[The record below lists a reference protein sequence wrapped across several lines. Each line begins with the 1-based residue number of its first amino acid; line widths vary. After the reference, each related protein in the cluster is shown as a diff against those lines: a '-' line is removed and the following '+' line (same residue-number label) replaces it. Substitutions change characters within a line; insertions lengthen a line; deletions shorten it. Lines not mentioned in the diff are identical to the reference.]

1 MSDSFTTRTHQSWFS
16 RIGNS
21 FAGVLIGLALIVGM
35 VGLLFWNEGRAVQT
49 EKALAEGAGAV
60 VLVENAPIDPAN
72 EGKLIHVTGPV
83 VTGQVLTDDTFGVA
97 AEGIRLVRKV
107 EMFQWVESESSEK
120 KTTLGGGEETVTTYT
135 YKKEWKEG
143 RVVSSEF
150 KQPANHQNPQA
161 VLDSQTFQ
169 IDDGTL
175 GDFALTES
183 VLDGV
188 GGAEDYPLKT
198 ADLGAVTDANP
209 LGVPVSLIDGVIFA
223 GYNPASPSV
232 GDLRIAYQLI
242 PLGEISV
249 IAQQSGDSFAPY
261 QTNAG
266 DALQLVDSGVVA
278 APAMFKA
285 AADENNLITW
295 IIRGV
300 GVLLLVIGFGLVTGP
315 LSVIASVIPFL
326 GSIVG
331 FGTGIIAWIGGLTL
345 GTLTIAAAWLF
356 YRPLLSLLI
365 VAVGFALVFGI
376 IQLGKARAKGKAA
389 AAAAGTT
396 ST

>member
-1 MSDSFTTRTHQSWFS
+1 MSDSFTTTTHQSWFS

-35 VGLLFWNEGRAVQT
+35 IVLLFWNEGRAVQT

-60 VLVENAPIDPAN
+60 VLVDNAPVDPAN
-72 EGKLIHVTGPV
+72 EGKLIHVSGPV
-83 VTGQVLTDDTFGVA
+83 VTGQVLTDDAFGVA
-97 AEGIRLVRKV
+97 AEGIRLVRTV
-107 EMFQWVESESSEK
+107 QMFQWVESESSEK
-120 KTTLGGGEETVTTYT
+120 KTTLGGGEDTVTTYT

-143 RVVSSEF
+143 RVDSADF
-150 KQPANHQNPQA
+150 KQPDNHQNPQA
-161 VLDSQTFQ
+161 ALESQSYQ

-183 VLDGV
+183 VLDQV
-188 GGAEDYPLKT
+188 GGAKDYPIKN
-198 ADLGAVTDANP
+198 AELGAIEAANT
-209 LGVPVSLIDGVIFA
+209 LGVPVALVDGVIVTGA
-223 GYNPASPSV
+223 NPASPSV
-232 GDLRIAYQLI
+232 GDLRIAYQLV
-242 PLGEISV
+242 PLGDISI

-261 QTNAG
+261 QTQAG

-300 GVLLLVIGFGLVTGP
+300 GLLLLVTGFALVTGP
-315 LSVIASVIPFL
+315 LSVIASVVPFL

-331 FGTGIIAWIGGLTL
+331 FGTGLIAWILGLSV
-345 GTLTIAAAWLF
+345 GTLTIAIAWFF

-365 VAVGFALVFGI
+365 IAVGAALVFGI

-389 AAAAGTT
+389 AAA
-396 ST
+396 